1 MKWGK
6 KTVKYEIKKIIVKP
20 VNRIVLFITTMIVI
34 VFALLAVNDV
44 SYIKNDGT
52 TVHGHS
58 AAKELTEKK
67 NEWKGNLT
75 KDTLLKVYSF
85 IIEKTHHRKMKILKM
100 TRPTQRFR
108 E

>member
-1 MKWGK
+1 MEEDEAALRIISSNKPIENAVETKATLEDLFLDYFDEMGK

-52 TVHGHS
+52 TVHGYS
-58 AAKELTEKK
+58 AAKELTEKRT
-67 NEWKGNLT
+67 NG
-75 KDTLLKVYSF
+75 
-85 IIEKTHHRKMKILKM
+85 
-100 TRPTQRFR
+100 R
-108 E
+108 EI